1 MNYWSRQD
9 TKAWIA
15 QLEDRLEDIS
25 HYLDKTLEWCDAHYI
40 EDEKLIFLCSFLTC
54 IWVSQ
59 LRDEPISYTELM
71 EMLGITE
78 VETEEEK
85 LYELDAEYID
95 LTHTELLHH
104 AVTMFREDNND

>member
-9 TKAWIA
+9 TKEWIA

-25 HYLDKTLEWCDAHYI
+25 HYLDKTHEWCDAHYI

-59 LRDEPISYTELM
+59 LRGEPISYTELM
-71 EMLGITE
+71 EMLGITD
-78 VETEEEK
+78 VDSDEEK
-85 LYELDAEYID
+85 LYELDSEYVD
-95 LTHTELLHH
+95 LTHKELLHH
-104 AVTMFREDNND
+104 AVTTFREDNKD

>member
-9 TKAWIA
+9 TKEWIA

-25 HYLDKTLEWCDAHYI
+25 HYLDKTLEWCDAHHI

-71 EMLGITE
+71 EMLGISE
-78 VETEEEK
+78 VDTDEEK
-85 LYELDAEYID
+85 LYELDAEFID

-104 AVTMFREDNND
+104 AITVFREDNND

>member
-9 TKAWIA
+9 TKEWIA

-25 HYLDKTLEWCDAHYI
+25 HYLDKTLEWCDAHHI

-71 EMLGITE
+71 EMLGISE
-78 VETEEEK
+78 VDTDEEK

-104 AVTMFREDNND
+104 AVTTFREDNND